1 MTLLHSRKFWIAVF
15 DVFIS
20 SLTYFLPKYLNP
32 TLGEHVLWLIAAW
45 QPIFYA
51 LISGTTQE
59 DVALKRSGT
68 AYDRATKSYIPLP
81 GTIWALDEKDV
92 PATENEVRI
101 TA

>member
-81 GTIWALDEKDV
+81 GTIWSMDDKAT
-92 PATENEVRI
+92 PTTENEVRI

>member
-1 MTLLHSRKFWIAVF
+1 MTLLHSRKFLIAVF
-15 DVFIS
+15 DVLVS
-20 SLTYFLPKYLNP
+20 SLTYFLPKYLDL

-51 LISGTTQE
+51 LISGITQE
-59 DVALKRSGT
+59 DVTLKKSGV

-81 GTIWALDEKDV
+81 GGQCTPLA
-92 PATENEVRI
+92 ENEVRI